1 MDWAL
6 AISRNRNALLAVV
19 AAIVALI
26 GGREGGPIVRR
37 IRNAALALLR
47 PAEAAARRLIVIA
60 ARGVS
65 VAPGSPRPPIGHA
78 AAAPAAGVGRTPAFR
93 LFECWPPVRPRR
105 KAMKPHEV
113 PRIRT
118 FWGELPPPRPELS
131 VAAAPPDPGSPV
143 NAGRLRLRL
152 RALEAALADLPRQAR
167 RLARWRAR
175 RQRGLRPCAPLRP
188 GRPPGWRRRPDR
200 EVDVVL
206 RECHALACEALR
218 SDTS

>member
-6 AISRNRNALLAVV
+6 AISRNRNALLTIV

-26 GGREGGPIVRR
+26 GGREGGPIARR

-47 PAEAAARRLIVIA
+47 PAESATRRLIVIA

-65 VAPGSPRPPIGHA
+65 VSPGLSRPPISHA
-78 AAAPAAGVGRTPAFR
+78 AAAAAGRERPPAFA
-93 LFECWPPVRPRR
+93 LFDRQRPFALCPTVKRPRLI
-105 KAMKPHEV
+105 

-118 FWGELPPPRPELS
+118 FWGELPPPPPLP
-131 VAAAPPDPGSPV
+131 AAAGAPPDPDAPV
-143 NAGRLRLRL
+143 DAGRLRLRL
-152 RALEAALADLPRQAR
+152 RSLEAALADLPRQAR

-175 RQRGLRPCAPLRP
+175 RAPDIRPYAPLRL
-188 GRPPGWRRRPDR
+188 GMPPGHRRRPDR
-200 EVDVVL
+200 EIDIVL
-206 RECHALACEALR
+206 RECHALACDALR